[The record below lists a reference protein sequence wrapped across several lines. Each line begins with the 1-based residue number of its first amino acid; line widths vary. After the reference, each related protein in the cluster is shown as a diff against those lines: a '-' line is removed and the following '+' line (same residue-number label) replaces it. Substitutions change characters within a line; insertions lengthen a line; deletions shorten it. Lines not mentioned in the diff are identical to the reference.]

1 MPRPLYTPEYQIQT
15 ALYTAGNE
23 FQVLDDTGM
32 YQNYIGLYHIYPNG
46 SIYSGA
52 AYDLVYS
59 IELRRISSGH
69 LSIAENDR
77 YFDITGIDKAHE
89 APRYAT
95 PQLNMEDVKR
105 GTIQRFFV
113 QQVNAKD
120 NIIEIDK
127 QQYNLHGQPPRGI
140 DSDRFHKLILTWT
153 ITGPRE
159 EVQKA
164 NTRALTQA
172 NTTIPGIRIY
182 LSDPLEFYQQ

>member
-77 YFDITGIDKAHE
+77 YK
-89 APRYAT
+89 
-95 PQLNMEDVKR
+95 
-105 GTIQRFFV
+105 
-113 QQVNAKD
+113 
-120 NIIEIDK
+120 
-127 QQYNLHGQPPRGI
+127 
-140 DSDRFHKLILTWT
+140 
-153 ITGPRE
+153 E
-159 EVQKA
+159 EYFCIGVYDW
-164 NTRALTQA
+164 LF
-172 NTTIPGIRIY
+172 
-182 LSDPLEFYQQ
+182 SV